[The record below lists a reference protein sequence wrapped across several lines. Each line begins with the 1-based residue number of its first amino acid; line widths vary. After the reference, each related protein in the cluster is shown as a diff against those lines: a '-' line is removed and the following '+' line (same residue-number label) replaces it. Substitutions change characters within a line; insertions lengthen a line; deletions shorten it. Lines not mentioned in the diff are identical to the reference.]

1 MLQTIIFVILFVI
14 LSTLLLSFIKNKSN
28 FSSYFMIPLIVSLF
42 TKYSLGDWD
51 KGYQWSISDIWY
63 WLSLVGFS
71 LLTLFIKEEWIRK
84 R

>member
-28 FSSYFMIPLIVSLF
+28 FSSYIMIPLIVSLF

-63 WLSLVGFS
+63 WFSLIGFS
-71 LLTLFIKEEWIRK
+71 LLTLFIKDKWIGK